1 MTYISL
7 DPERLQHLI
16 TNLTRYA
23 TSSYKQRGY
32 VKHANELQCYP
43 TDLTQFQ
50 NRISST
56 VVFLEEKTKELQA
69 RLDSAK
75 AANESGITPMGANGM
90 ISYFIPDGEDD
101 TIKNALKHNRVE
113 MVKQAREDARK
124 LKEYSTG
131 EKGPSD
137 EKWNSLVKRMKA
149 NQNDSAYANVIIANI
164 DPKDLRDIPTLPP
177 EAYTFDD
184 YGEPVKISYSYSGL
198 SEKRRGESADVLG
211 HLVSTASNTWPESK
225 AKKYA
230 KQLTENMDSRGV
242 LGLNRIFCS
251 SRRVDIDGDGKK
263 ERIGIDC
270 NDSMLAAVAT
280 RLENLPAKI
289 IYDSNGGRYPIMHHG
304 NRIYGIVHA
313 MTGNTDAAA
322 KWLVVRKSSSG
333 GKGSE
338 GEVDAEKT
346 AARTKKLVEQS
357 SIGDNQWT
365 DDWTL
370 LAAQQAVSSSD
381 APSRGAAQAGIVS
394 GALNAVG
401 EDDVEIELSDKA
413 RNAASIAMSAYPYGV
428 QRSAETDAPQ
438 SMVSGQMGK
447 YGWSKNLPRQPLLTN
462 KALTNVLGQIGQNDA
477 ALARLTGSQE
487 AFNKMQISPG
497 NVPQGNSQYLSNTL
511 TSQSSMRGFMQGAIA
526 RQTEIYEADA
536 DARTAAWANA
546 ASTAIGSIPIPGFD
560 QFGKTLKI
568 GSKFAANVG
577 KSAASEG
584 AKNGMTKLYG
594 SQQLKAK
601 DKNSALKAAGLNA
614 NRQISGMALLKSGLY
629 SQDEL
634 KAVTKIPGVDVGEV
648 LSPDGELKVH
658 TGGPLKGTQSEA
670 LIQVVKNLPAENHGA
685 LNNVDK
691 NMSDSYESAYDTAH
705 EQPY

>member
-7 DPERLQHLI
+7 DPARLQELI
-16 TNLTRYA
+16 TDLSEYAYKTRKNHD
-23 TSSYKQRGY
+23 TVQNVNFFK
-32 VKHANELQCYP
+32 KFP
-43 TDLTQFQ
+43 TDLTDFQ
-50 NRISST
+50 NKGSSAIAS
-56 VVFLEEKTKELQA
+56 LEEKTKELQA

-75 AANESGITPMGANGM
+75 AANESGITSIGANGM
-90 ISYFIPDGEDD
+90 ISYFIPDGEED
-101 TIKNALKHNRVE
+101 TMKNALEHNHVE
-113 MVKQAREDARK
+113 TVKQAKEDARK
-124 LKEYSTG
+124 LKEYSTSK
-131 EKGPSD
+131 KGPSD
-137 EKWNSLVKRMKA
+137 EKWNSLVRRMKTH
-149 NQNDSAYANVIIANI
+149 QDDSAYANTIVANI
-164 DPKDLRDIPTLPP
+164 DPKNLRNIPILPS
-177 EAYTFDD
+177 EAFSNINLG
-184 YGEPVKISYSYSGL
+184 YGKIGSTAVLYGGL
-198 SEKRRGESADVLG
+198 SDKQRGESADVLG

-230 KQLTENMDSRGV
+230 KQLTENIDRRGV
-242 LGLNRIFCS
+242 LGLNRIFSS
-251 SRRVDIDGDGKK
+251 SRSVDIDGDGKK
-263 ERIGIDC
+263 ENIGLKY
-270 NDSMLAAVAT
+270 NDSMLVAVAT
-280 RLENLPAKI
+280 KLEKQRARISSDDLYGVRSGDNL
-289 IYDSNGGRYPIMHHG
+289 
-304 NRIYGIVHA
+304 YGVVHA
-313 MTGNTDAAA
+313 MTGNTSAAT
-322 KWLVVRKSSSG
+322 KWLAVRKSGSG

-346 AARTKKLVEQS
+346 ATRTKKLVEQS

-381 APSRGAAQAGIVS
+381 APSHGAAQAGIVS
-394 GALNAVG
+394 GALNAIG
-401 EDDVEIELSDKA
+401 EDDNKIKMTDKA

-428 QRSAETDAPQ
+428 QRSAETDDLP
-438 SMVSGQMGK
+438 SMVSGNMGK

-511 TSQSSMRGFMQGAIA
+511 TSQSRMRGFMQGAIA
-526 RQTEIYEADA
+526 RQAEIDGADA

-546 ASTAIGSIPIPGFD
+546 ASTAIGGIPIPGFD
-560 QFGKTLKI
+560 QLGKTLEI

-594 SQQLKAK
+594 GQQLKAK
-601 DKNSALKAAGLNA
+601 DENSALKAAGVNA
-614 NRQISGMALLKSGLY
+614 NRQVSGMALLKSGLY

-634 KAVTKIPGVDVGEV
+634 KAVAKIPGVDVGEV
-648 LSPDGELKVH
+648 LTPDGELKVH

-670 LIQVVKNLPAENHGA
+670 LIHVVKNLPAENHGA

-691 NMSDSYESAYDTAH
+691 NMSDSYESAYDAAH
-705 EQPY
+705 EQPK

>member
-56 VVFLEEKTKELQA
+56 VGFLEEKTKELQA

-90 ISYFIPDGEDD
+90 ISYFIPDGEED
-101 TIKNALKHNRVE
+101 TMKNALEHNQVE
-113 MVKQAREDARK
+113 TVKQAREDAQK
-124 LKEYSTG
+124 LKEYNAGG
-131 EKGPSD
+131 ERPSNQ
-137 EKWNSLVKRMKA
+137 KWISLVERIRA
-149 NQNDSAYANVIIANI
+149 NQSDSVYAKVFVKRIGPRVLRSIPVAPVKGRPYMKNDP
-164 DPKDLRDIPTLPP
+164 DPKR
-177 EAYTFDD
+177 
-184 YGEPVKISYSYSGL
+184 GL
-198 SEKRRGESADVLG
+198 SQGQRDEVVDALG
-211 HLVSTASNTWPESK
+211 HLVSTASKTWSK
-225 AKKYA
+225 NQAKEFA
-230 KQLTENMDSRGV
+230 KRLTDDMDAKDV
-242 LGLNRIFCS
+242 LGVNRIFSS
-251 SRRVDIDGDGKK
+251 SRSVDIDGDGKK
-263 ERIGIDC
+263 ERVGLDY
-270 NDSMLAAVAT
+270 DDTMLLAVAK
-280 RLENLPAKI
+280 RIENKDEEI
-289 IYDSNGGRYPIMHHG
+289 FGV
-304 NRIYGIVHA
+304 VHA
-313 MTGNTDAAA
+313 MTGNTSAAT
-322 KWLVVRKSSSG
+322 KWLAVRKSSSG
-333 GKGSE
+333 GKGAE

-381 APSRGAAQAGIVS
+381 APSHGAAQAGIVS
-394 GALNAVG
+394 GAFNAIG
-401 EDDVEIELSDKA
+401 EDDVKIELSDKA

-438 SMVSGQMGK
+438 SMVSGEMGK

-497 NVPQGNSQYLSNTL
+497 NVPQGNSQYLSSTL

-526 RQTEIYEADA
+526 RQTEIYKADA

-546 ASTAIGSIPIPGFD
+546 ASTAIGGIPVPGFD
-560 QFGKTLKI
+560 QLGKTLEI

-594 SQQLKAK
+594 GQQLKAK
-601 DKNSALKAAGLNA
+601 DENSALKAAGVNA
-614 NRQISGMALLKSGLY
+614 NRQVSGMALLKSGLY

-634 KAVTKIPGVDVGEV
+634 KAVAKIPGVDVGEV
-648 LSPDGELKVH
+648 LTPDGELKVH

-691 NMSDSYESAYDTAH
+691 NMSDSYESAYDAAH

>member
-7 DPERLQHLI
+7 DPKRLQHLI

-23 TSSYKQRGY
+23 TISYKQRGY
-32 VKHANELQCYP
+32 VKHANELQGYP

-56 VVFLEEKTKELQA
+56 VGILEEKTKELQA

-101 TIKNALKHNRVE
+101 TIKNALKHNHVE
-113 MVKQAREDARK
+113 TVKQAREDARK
-124 LKEYSTG
+124 LKEYSTNQV
-131 EKGPSD
+131 GPSGREWD
-137 EKWNSLVKRMKA
+137 SLVKRMKA
-149 NQNDSAYANVIIANI
+149 NQNDSVYANAIIANI
-164 DPKDLRDIPTLPP
+164 DPKDLRNIPIPPP
-177 EAYTFDD
+177 EAYVN
-184 YGEPVKISYSYSGL
+184 YQSGGLVNAAILYKGL
-198 SEKRRGESADVLG
+198 SYEQRGESAEILG

-230 KQLTENMDSRGV
+230 EQLTENIDRRGV

-251 SRRVDIDGDGKK
+251 SRSVDIDGDGKK
-263 ERIGIDC
+263 ERIGLDY
-270 NDSMLAAVAT
+270 NDSMLAAVGT
-280 RLENLPAKI
+280 KLERWPGKFEL
-289 IYDSNGGRYPIMHHG
+289 
-304 NRIYGIVHA
+304 YGPYSVKPETGMLGIAHA
-313 MTGNTDAAA
+313 MTGNTGAAA
-322 KWLVVRKSSSG
+322 KWLAVRSSGNG
-333 GKGSE
+333 GKGAE

-346 AARTKKLVEQS
+346 AARTKKLVERGP
-357 SIGDNQWT
+357 IGDSQWT

-370 LAAQQAVSSSD
+370 LAAQQAASSSD
-381 APSRGAAQAGIVS
+381 APSHGAAEAGIVS
-394 GALNAVG
+394 GALNAIG
-401 EDDVEIELSDKA
+401 EGDNKLKLSDKA

-428 QRSAETDAPQ
+428 QRSAETDDLP
-438 SMVSGQMGK
+438 SMVSGNMGK

-462 KALTNVLGQIGQNDA
+462 KALTNVLGQIGQNNT
-477 ALARLTGSQE
+477 ALTRLTGSQE
-487 AFNKMQISPG
+487 AFNKMQISPE
-497 NVPQGNSQYLSNTL
+497 NVPQGNTQYLSNTL
-511 TSQSSMRGFMQGAIA
+511 TSQSRTRGFMQGAIA
-526 RQTEIYEADA
+526 RQAEIDGADA
-536 DARTAAWANA
+536 DARTAAWANV
-546 ASTAIGSIPIPGFD
+546 ASMAIGSLPIPGLN
-560 QFGKTLKI
+560 QIGKALEL

-594 SQQLKAK
+594 GQELKAK
-601 DKNSALKAAGLNA
+601 DKNSALKAAGVNS

-648 LSPDGELKVH
+648 LTPDGELKVH
-658 TGGPLKGTQSEA
+658 TGGPFKGTQAEA

-691 NMSDSYESAYDTAH
+691 NMSDSYESAYDAAH
-705 EQPY
+705 EQPH

>member
-7 DPERLQHLI
+7 DPVRLQELI
-16 TNLTRYA
+16 TGLNKYAYKTRKNHE
-23 TSSYKQRGY
+23 S
-32 VKHANELQCYP
+32 VKVVNAFVNSP
-43 TDLTQFQ
+43 TDLTDFQ
-50 NRISST
+50 NKGSSAIAS
-56 VVFLEEKTKELQA
+56 LEEKAKELQA

-75 AANESGITPMGANGM
+75 AANESGITSMGTNGM

-101 TIKNALKHNRVE
+101 TMKNALEHNHVE
-113 MVKQAREDARK
+113 TVKQAKEDARK
-124 LKEYSTG
+124 LKEYSSFRKL
-131 EKGPSD
+131 EPSERD
-137 EKWNSLVKRMKA
+137 WKSLVERMKA
-149 NQNDSAYANVIIANI
+149 NQNNPAYANAIIANMS
-164 DPKDLRDIPTLPP
+164 PKELRNVPMVPRAGLGTTHP
-177 EAYTFDD
+177 
-184 YGEPVKISYSYSGL
+184 GKNGVVSYGL
-198 SEKRRGESADVLG
+198 SGAKRDEAADVLG
-211 HLVSTASNTWPESK
+211 HLFSTASNTWPESK
-225 AKKYA
+225 AKEYA
-230 KQLTENMDSRGV
+230 KQLTKDLDNIGV
-242 LGLNRIFCS
+242 LGLNKIFSS
-251 SRRVDIDGDGKK
+251 SRSVDIDGDGKK
-263 ERIGIDC
+263 ERIGLDY
-270 NDSMLAAVAT
+270 NDNMLAAVAT
-280 RLENLPAKI
+280 KLERWPGKPEI
-289 IYDSNGGRYPIMHHG
+289 DSPYSVKPEVRMF
-304 NRIYGIVHA
+304 GIVHA

-322 KWLVVRKSSSG
+322 KWLAVRKSSSG
-333 GKGSE
+333 GKGAE

-381 APSRGAAQAGIVS
+381 APSHGAAQAGIVS
-394 GALNAVG
+394 GALNAIG
-401 EDDVEIELSDKA
+401 EDDVKIELSDKA

-497 NVPQGNSQYLSNTL
+497 NVPQGNSQYLSSTL

-526 RQTEIYEADA
+526 RQAEIYEADA

-546 ASTAIGSIPIPGFD
+546 ASTAIGGIPIPGFN
-560 QFGKTLKI
+560 QLSKTLEI

-594 SQQLKAK
+594 GQQLKAK
-601 DKNSALKAAGLNA
+601 DENSALKAAGVNA
-614 NRQISGMALLKSGLY
+614 NRQVSGMALLKSGLY

-634 KAVTKIPGVDVGEV
+634 KAVAKIPGVDVGEV
-648 LSPDGELKVH
+648 LTPDGELKVH

-691 NMSDSYESAYDTAH
+691 NMSDSYESAYDAAH

>member
-7 DPERLQHLI
+7 DPKRLQHLI
-16 TNLTRYA
+16 TNLTQYA
-23 TSSYKQRGY
+23 TSSYKHRGY
-32 VKHANELQCYP
+32 VKHANELQGYP

-56 VVFLEEKTKELQA
+56 VGFLEEKTKELQA

-101 TIKNALKHNRVE
+101 TIKNALKHNHVE
-113 MVKQAREDARK
+113 TVKQARADAQN
-124 LKEYSTG
+124 LKEYSFPRTRKKFSRPN
-131 EKGPSD
+131 ERMPSD
-137 EKWNSLVKRMKA
+137 VEWKSLIKRMKA
-149 NQNDSAYANVIIANI
+149 NQDDPVYANAFIANI
-164 DPKDLRDIPTLPP
+164 SPKILRDIPVDRFKARDARKMDVVPI
-177 EAYTFDD
+177 
-184 YGEPVKISYSYSGL
+184 KGL
-198 SEKRRGESADVLG
+198 SQRQRNEATGVLG
-211 HLVSTASNTWPESK
+211 PLVSTASNTWSKDK
-225 AKKYA
+225 AKDYA
-230 KQLTENMDSRGV
+230 NRLTEGIDGRGV
-242 LGLNRIFCS
+242 LGINKIFLS
-251 SRRVDIDGDGKK
+251 SRNVDIDGDGKK
-263 ERIGIDC
+263 ERVGLKY
-270 NDSMLAAVAT
+270 NDTMLAAVAKKLEHWDGSSDQW
-280 RLENLPAKI
+280 RLSPGGKI
-289 IYDSNGGRYPIMHHG
+289 F
-304 NRIYGIVHA
+304 GIVHA
-313 MTGNTDAAA
+313 MTGNTGAAT
-322 KWLVVRKSSSG
+322 KWLSVRKSSSG

-381 APSRGAAQAGIVS
+381 APSHGAAQAGIVS
-394 GALNAVG
+394 GALNAIG
-401 EDDVEIELSDKA
+401 EDNNKIKMTDKA
-413 RNAASIAMSAYPYGV
+413 RNAASIAMSAFPYGV
-428 QRSAETDAPQ
+428 QRSAETDNLQ

-497 NVPQGNSQYLSNTL
+497 NVPQGNTQYLSSTL
-511 TSQSSMRGFMQGAIA
+511 TSQSRMRGFMQGAIA
-526 RQTEIYEADA
+526 RQTEIYKADA

-546 ASTAIGSIPIPGFD
+546 ASTAIGGIPIPGFD
-560 QFGKTLKI
+560 QLGKTLEI

-594 SQQLKAK
+594 GQELKAK

-614 NRQISGMALLKSGLY
+614 NRQISGMVLLKSGLY

-634 KAVTKIPGVDVGEV
+634 KAVAKIPGVDVGEV

-670 LIQVVKNLPAENHGA
+670 LIHVVKNLPAENHGA

-691 NMSDSYESAYDTAH
+691 NMSDSYESAYDAAH
-705 EQPY
+705 EQPK

>member
-7 DPERLQHLI
+7 DPARLQELI
-16 TNLTRYA
+16 TDLSEYAYKTRKNHD
-23 TSSYKQRGY
+23 TVQNVNFFK
-32 VKHANELQCYP
+32 KFP
-43 TDLTQFQ
+43 TDLTDFQ
-50 NRISST
+50 NKGSSAIAS
-56 VVFLEEKTKELQA
+56 LEEKTKELQA

-90 ISYFIPDGEDD
+90 ISYFIPDGEED
-101 TIKNALKHNRVE
+101 TMKNALEHNHVE
-113 MVKQAREDARK
+113 TVKQAREDARK
-124 LKEYSTG
+124 LKEYSTSK
-131 EKGPSD
+131 KGPSD

-149 NQNDSAYANVIIANI
+149 HQDDSVYANAIINNT
-164 DPKDLRDIPTLPP
+164 DPKELRNIPILPP
-177 EAYTFDD
+177 EAFHSPNPGGIGKITFL
-184 YGEPVKISYSYSGL
+184 YEGL
-198 SEKRRGESADVLG
+198 SDKQRDESADVLG
-211 HLVSTASNTWPESK
+211 HLVSTASNTWPEAK

-230 KQLTENMDSRGV
+230 KQLTENIDRRGM
-242 LGLNRIFCS
+242 LGLNKIFSS
-251 SRRVDIDGDGKK
+251 SRSDDIDGDGKK
-263 ERIGIDC
+263 ENIGLKY

-280 RLENLPAKI
+280 KLENLPANI
-289 IYDSNGGRYPIMHHG
+289 ARNSNDGRYPIVSHET
-304 NRIYGIVHA
+304 NVNGIVHA
-313 MTGNTDAAA
+313 MTGNTSAAA
-322 KWLVVRKSSSG
+322 KWLAVRSSSSD

-338 GEVDAEKT
+338 GEVDAEKI

-381 APSRGAAQAGIVS
+381 APSHGAAQAGIVS
-394 GALNAVG
+394 GALNAIG
-401 EDDVEIELSDKA
+401 EDNNKIKMTDKA
-413 RNAASIAMSAYPYGV
+413 RNAASIAMSAFPYGV
-428 QRSAETDAPQ
+428 QRSAETDNPQ

-497 NVPQGNSQYLSNTL
+497 NVPQGNTQYLSNTL
-511 TSQSSMRGFMQGAIA
+511 TSQSRMRGFMQGAIA
-526 RQTEIYEADA
+526 RQTEIYKADA

-546 ASTAIGSIPIPGFD
+546 ASTAIGGIPIPGFD
-560 QFGKTLKI
+560 QLGKTLEI

-594 SQQLKAK
+594 GQELKAK
-601 DKNSALKAAGLNA
+601 DKNSALKAAGVNA

-634 KAVTKIPGVDVGEV
+634 KAVAKIPGVDVGEV

-691 NMSDSYESAYDTAH
+691 NMSDSYESAYDAAH
-705 EQPY
+705 EQPH